1 MQLSKDTAEAF
12 LEQKKLSSRILFSS
26 KQTKN
31 KAMETYLWLCRYR
44 SESCSILPDL
54 ERQKIRKN
62 NFKPTFSGT
71 FLKQLYDFLFSYI
84 CTES

>member
-12 LEQKKLSSRILFSS
+12 LEQFSS

-31 KAMETYLWLCRYR
+31 KTMETYLWLCRYR

-62 NFKPTFSGT
+62 NFKSTFSGT
-71 FLKQLYDFLFSYI
+71 S
-84 CTES
+84 